1 MSIRNALQKLRSTET
16 GKYKSFNCS
25 FCLIYLF
32 VCLVF
37 CYSIYSFISL
47 FIYFSQAVNAILLTQ
62 QGWTSLLLN
71 CSVNQ

>member
-1 MSIRNALQKLRSTET
+1 MRC
-16 GKYKSFNCS
+16 KSFVASKLESTNHLIVHS
-25 FCLIYLF
+25 VLFIYLF